1 MRQQRRTIGLY
12 GHSIRWM
19 AMAYTSR
26 DGLLDAVFIDIK
38 LMNKC
43 KKNKQTHP
51 HVHKLSDGLN
61 EGPDPFAIGL
71 WVDGAGIRTNDQAT
85 QALLGVYFQ

>member
-1 MRQQRRTIGLY
+1 
-12 GHSIRWM
+12 M
-19 AMAYTSR
+19 AMAYTSG
-26 DGLLDAVFIDIK
+26 DGLLDAVFINNK

-43 KKNKQTHP
+43 KKIKQTHH

-71 WVDGAGIRTNDQAT
+71 WVDGAGICTNNQAT
-85 QALLGVYFQ
+85 QALLRVYFQKV